1 MYSTYFKTF
10 SDHTSRSLKQWQ
22 KLADTSFSIAGSLLQ
37 TQIELAAALTDIAAY
52 HAANIAQAK
61 DAGEVASRQL
71 GLAEESGKVLME
83 TATSTAEILS
93 DAGKAYSKLFET
105 SLQNVAAATANT
117 AKAEKKAA

>member
-1 MYSTYFKTF
+1 MYTTYFKTF
-10 SDHTSRSLKQWQ
+10 SDITSKNLQQWK
-22 KLADTSFSIAGSLLQ
+22 KLSDTSFSIAGSLLQ

-52 HAANIAQAK
+52 HATNIAQSK
-61 DAGEVASRQL
+61 DASEVATRQL

-93 DAGKAYSKLFET
+93 EAGKAYSKLFET
-105 SLQNVAAATANT
+105 SLQTVAAAAPV